1 MKLKQKITS
10 NRKQNVSV
18 NLKFECIAIYILKSS
33 QQKDA
38 KKTLEQLFVKAN
50 GFKKLNLRV

>member
-10 NRKQNVSV
+10 NRKHNVSV

-38 KKTLEQLFVKAN
+38 KTLEQLFVKAN
-50 GFKKLNLRV
+50 GFKKLNLSV